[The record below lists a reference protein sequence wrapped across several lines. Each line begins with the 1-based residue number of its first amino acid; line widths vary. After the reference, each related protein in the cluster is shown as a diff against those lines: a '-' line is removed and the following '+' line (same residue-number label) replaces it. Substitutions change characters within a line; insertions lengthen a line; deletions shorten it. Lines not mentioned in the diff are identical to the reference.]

1 VLIMGRAK
9 TIHRTPGTWNGL
21 TPGEEKVLIG
31 LCKYGSHKRTAAAL
45 GIHLATVSNHTRSI
59 FIKLGCDNMTHACL
73 LYFQT
78 RLRLGLPIALIL
90 TPTHAGAEHAENHSS

>member
-1 VLIMGRAK
+1 
-9 TIHRTPGTWNGL
+9 
-21 TPGEEKVLIG
+21 
-31 LCKYGSHKRTAAAL
+31 
-45 GIHLATVSNHTRSI
+45 
-59 FIKLGCDNMTHACL
+59 MTHACL